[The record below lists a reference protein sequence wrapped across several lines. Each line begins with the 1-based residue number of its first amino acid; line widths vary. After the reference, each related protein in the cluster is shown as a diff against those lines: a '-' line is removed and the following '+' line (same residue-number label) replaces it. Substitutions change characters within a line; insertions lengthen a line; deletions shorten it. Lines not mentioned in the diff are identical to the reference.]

1 MLITKGNTKGGNPP
15 NFKWKIPDI
24 ESKNCVLRIRYNI
37 STNDYD
43 RWTTF
48 QDQPNQ
54 QTDVN
59 LNLK

>member
-1 MLITKGNTKGGNPP
+1 MQN
-15 NFKWKIPDI
+15 
-24 ESKNCVLRIRYNI
+24 KNCILRIRYNI

-43 RWTTF
+43 RRTTF